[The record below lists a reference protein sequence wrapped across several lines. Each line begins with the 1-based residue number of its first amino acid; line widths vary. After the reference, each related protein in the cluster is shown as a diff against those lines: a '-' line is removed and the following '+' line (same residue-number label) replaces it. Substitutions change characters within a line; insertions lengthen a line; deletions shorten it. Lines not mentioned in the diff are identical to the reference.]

1 MPVALFPQ
9 VVDSFSGDLVDL
21 ALRKSTRD
29 REEKR
34 EREWAKTEKLWSA
47 VESQVHKKNPVS
59 LSEKGVCHM
68 QRETLCRGFMVAQ
81 KRLEVA
87 SARLLTPVPDK
98 VNPKPRIVNVT
109 VDRLRHT
116 AKL

>member
-1 MPVALFPQ
+1 
-9 VVDSFSGDLVDL
+9 
-21 ALRKSTRD
+21 
-29 REEKR
+29 
-34 EREWAKTEKLWSA
+34 
-47 VESQVHKKNPVS
+47 
-59 LSEKGVCHM
+59 
-68 QRETLCRGFMVAQ
+68 MVAQ